1 MPARIDIA
9 DRTLPRLVRGVAVLA
24 LGLGALTACGG
35 GSGNSGSAATTSS
48 AAASSTAASESSGGG
63 QSQAQSLTATETN
76 FAITFDKTDLTA
88 GSYDIKVVNKGS
100 ATHNLVVE
108 EDGTVKAKTDSLAPG
123 ASATLTV
130 DLDAGEY
137 VFYCSI
143 DGHRAMGMELTVQV
157 K

>member
-1 MPARIDIA
+1 VPARIDIA

-35 GSGNSGSAATTSS
+35 SSDNSGSAATTSSS

-63 QSQAQSLTATETN
+63 QSQSLTATETN
-76 FAITFDKTDLTA
+76 FKITFDKTDLTA
-88 GSYDIKVVNKGS
+88 GSYDITVDNKGS
-100 ATHNLVVE
+100 ATHNLTVE
-108 EDGTVKAKTDSLAPG
+108 EDGTVKAKTDNLAPG

>member
-1 MPARIDIA
+1 VPARIDIA
-9 DRTLPRLVRGVAVLA
+9 DRTLPRLVRGAAVLA

-35 GSGNSGSAATTSS
+35 SSDNSGSAATTSS

-63 QSQAQSLTATETN
+63 QAQSLTATETN
-76 FAITFDKTDLTA
+76 FKITFDKTDLTA
-88 GSYDIKVVNKGS
+88 GSYDITVDNKGS